1 MFRSAI
7 SSTPNSPARTSTLL
21 VAAAIGAAAITSS
34 ANAVT
39 FLDGIFN
46 NPDWTLTT
54 ITNAG
59 GAGSF
64 TNGFQMPVGGNP
76 NQYRIIRN
84 TLVVNGAGSAIV
96 GVHMNVTAF
105 YNPSGGAISV
115 INYSEDSKNF
125 LNQGGNG
132 QGSGCAIIQGGRTYL
147 QRNPILV
154 MPYATFNTWQP
165 NVASG
170 LVASD
175 FYEIDN
181 AGNIFAGNNPDFSI
195 SGGTMQF
202 GFWRGNSSGTFTS
215 GTFNTECGIDNWSVN
230 IVTVPAPGTI
240 ALAGLGGLL
249 TARRRR

>member
-7 SSTPNSPARTSTLL
+7 SSKSPARTSNLL
-21 VAAAIGAAAITSS
+21 LAAAIASAAMASS
-34 ANAVT
+34 ASAVT

-46 NPDWTLTT
+46 NTDWTLTA

-64 TNGFQMPVGGNP
+64 TNGFQMPVGGNA

-84 TLVVNGAGSAIV
+84 TLNINGANSAIV
-96 GVHMNVTAF
+96 GVHMNNTAF
-105 YNPSGGAISV
+105 YNPGSGAISI

-154 MPYATFNTWQP
+154 MPYATFNTWQANP
-165 NVASG
+165 AGG

-195 SGGTMQF
+195 SGGLMQF
-202 GFWRGNSSGTFTS
+202 GFWRGNSSGSATS
-215 GTFNTECGIDNWSVN
+215 GTLNTECGIDNWSVN
-230 IVTVPAPGTI
+230 IVTVPTPGSV

-249 TARRRR
+249 TVRRRR

>member
-7 SSTPNSPARTSTLL
+7 SSSNPARTLI
-21 VAAAIGAAAITSS
+21 AAAIASAALASS
-34 ANAVT
+34 AQAVT
-39 FLDGIFN
+39 FLDGVFN

-84 TLVVNGAGSAIV
+84 TLSINGANSALV

-132 QGSGCAIIQGGRTYL
+132 QGSGCAIIQGGRTYI

-154 MPYATFNTWQP
+154 MPYSGFSNWQANP
-165 NVASG
+165 AGG
-170 LVASD
+170 LVAAD
-175 FYEIDN
+175 FFEIDN
-181 AGNIFAGNNPDFSI
+181 AGNLFAGNNPDFST

-202 GFWRGNSSGTFTS
+202 GFYRSNSSGNQTS
-215 GTFNTECGIDNWSVN
+215 GTFNSECGIDNWSVN
-230 IVTVPAPGTI
+230 IVTVPTPGSL

-249 TARRRR
+249 TTRRRR